1 MKEHPPR
8 LQSFSCVW
16 DALED
21 TPQDAANMRL
31 LAKLRRTLSR
41 ENSPIRPATPMGEA
55 DRKLQMFL
63 WISGFVKGDDED
75 DTLKYE
81 LAVGPKFEPAV
92 LAAMGWKSLDE
103 SPDGEWLL
111 TLDQAQKIGMAV
123 NEQLP
128 SELDLFIGIRG

>member
-1 MKEHPPR
+1 MKEHSPQ
-8 LQSFSCVW
+8 LQSFYCVW

-31 LAKLRRTLSR
+31 LTKLRCTLSR
-41 ENSPIRPATPMGEA
+41 ENSPVRPATPMDEA
-55 DRKLQMFL
+55 DRKLQMLL
-63 WISGFVKGDDED
+63 WISGFLKGDDED

-81 LAVGPKFEPAV
+81 LTVGPKFEPAV

-111 TLDQAQKIGMAV
+111 TLAQAQKIGMAI
-123 NEQLP
+123 NEKLP